1 MENNYTGT
9 LEYKGIEFFFIFDGT
24 KLSLIPPKEKRNE
37 IKWHW
42 IYTEIEPGVYILGN
56 PLII

>member
-24 KLSLIPPKEKRNE
+24 QLSLIPPKEKRNE
-37 IKWHW
+37 IEWHW
-42 IYTEIEPGVYILGN
+42 IHAEIKPGVYIY
-56 PLII
+56 